1 VEVGVSH
8 EEPVPFGE
16 YQLVERIAVGGMA
29 EVWRG
34 RAEGVAGFSKTLVI
48 KKILDKLARDEEFV
62 RLFIDEARI
71 AVQLQHANIV
81 QVFDLGTADGTLFMA
96 MEYVQGLDLDQL
108 VKKLPD
114 GKPFPVSLAL
124 FIVGEVLK
132 ALRFAHEREGEEGQP
147 LNIVHCDISPHNVLI
162 SLAGEVK
169 ITDFGISRAAF
180 QASSLHETVRGKYA
194 YMSPEQIDGA
204 ALDGRSDLFSL
215 GIMMWEVLTGK
226 RLFKGRT
233 RDETSA
239 KVRKAEVPSPRQV
252 RPEISE
258 ELEQLIL
265 RALARDPAHRY
276 ADASQMLEHL
286 SLLMVREGHR
296 TANHDMAQFL
306 GQLGVGPQGPK
317 VVDTGSSQQ
326 TVVVMA
332 AEAVPPA
339 SAGGAL
345 LLDDIADEWA
355 DVLARSGAQ
364 LWERDERSVLA
375 VWPVTGELGTAI
387 PAILDAVGAVRAMT
401 RDAGFQLAAGLAP
414 GRARIFV
421 DSRRPSR
428 GWELA
433 GPFYLARWMMNLS
446 AQRGRPLVTR
456 ALAQPPLAQGA
467 PRPERVGRVAVEEG
481 RFIQLFELP
490 G

>member
-1 VEVGVSH
+1 
-8 EEPVPFGE
+8 
-16 YQLVERIAVGGMA
+16 
-29 EVWRG
+29 
-34 RAEGVAGFSKTLVI
+34 
-48 KKILDKLARDEEFV
+48 
-62 RLFIDEARI
+62 
-71 AVQLQHANIV
+71 
-81 QVFDLGTADGTLFMA
+81 
-96 MEYVQGLDLDQL
+96 
-108 VKKLPD
+108 
-114 GKPFPVSLAL
+114 
-124 FIVGEVLK
+124 
-132 ALRFAHEREGEEGQP
+132 
-147 LNIVHCDISPHNVLI
+147 
-162 SLAGEVK
+162 
-169 ITDFGISRAAF
+169 
-180 QASSLHETVRGKYA
+180 
-194 YMSPEQIDGA
+194 
-204 ALDGRSDLFSL
+204 
-215 GIMMWEVLTGK
+215 
-226 RLFKGRT
+226 
-233 RDETSA
+233 
-239 KVRKAEVPSPRQV
+239 VPSPREV

-276 ADASQMLEHL
+276 ADAAQMLEHL

-339 SAGGAL
+339 SGGGGL

-375 VWPVTGELGTAI
+375 VWPITGELGAAV
-387 PAILDAVGAVRAMT
+387 PAILDAVGVVRAMT
-401 RDAGFQLAAGLAP
+401 REAGFQLAAGLAP

-446 AQRGRPLVTR
+446 AHRGRPLLTR
-456 ALAQPPLAQGA
+456 ALAQGGA
-467 PRPERVGRVAVEEG
+467 RHDRVGRVAVEEG